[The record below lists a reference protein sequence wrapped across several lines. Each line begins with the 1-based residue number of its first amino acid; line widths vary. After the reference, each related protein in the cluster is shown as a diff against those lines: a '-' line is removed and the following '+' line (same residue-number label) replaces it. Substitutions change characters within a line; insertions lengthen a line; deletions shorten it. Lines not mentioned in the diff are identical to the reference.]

1 MWERSANDGMVGAV
15 SHRGKKTRFYVPLSL
30 FPILLLIETQI
41 VAEET
46 ARRLISVPCNEAAG
60 RRRPRSDRG
69 EQHPAAPDIKANT
82 DI

>member
-1 MWERSANDGMVGAV
+1 MVGAEADFSASV
-15 SHRGKKTRFYVPLSL
+15 SHRGKKTRFYFLLAL

-46 ARRLISVPCNEAAG
+46 ARQLITVLCNEATG
-60 RRRPRSDRG
+60 RRRPRSDRC